1 MIAILTDFG
10 TLDPYVGIMKGVIL
24 GINPN
29 TPIVDL
35 THAVERQDVRQG
47 AILLADSVPYF
58 PSRTVFLGVV
68 DPGVG
73 GARRPIAAEAG
84 SYFFVGPDNGLF
96 SYALRRLGD
105 GRAVELTEPSFRLP
119 QVSYSFHGRDIFA
132 PAAAYLSLGT
142 PLEAFGHPIED
153 VVELA
158 QPVFT
163 RDDMVLRGEIT
174 YVDTFGNIETSI
186 GRLRWVG
193 PALIELPPYPSGAQ
207 SVSVDAQVLAARLP
221 KSAQQPL
228 PGLHHTYGDVKEGE
242 LFALIS
248 SGGYLEIS
256 CNRAS
261 AAERTGARVGDPV
274 ELILE

>member
-47 AILLADSVPYF
+47 AILLSDSVPYF

-84 SYFFVGPDNGLF
+84 GNFFVGPDNGLF
-96 SYALRRLGD
+96 SYALRGLG
-105 GRAVELTEPSFRLP
+105 GSRVVELTEPSFRLP

-142 PLEAFGHPIED
+142 PLEAFGNPIED
-153 VVELA
+153 MVELPP
-158 QPVFT
+158 PVFT
-163 RDDMVLRGEIT
+163 RVGMVLRGEIT
-174 YVDTFGNIETSI
+174 HIDTFGNIETSI

-193 PALIELPPYPSGAQ
+193 PALIELPPDPPGAQ
-207 SVSVDAQVLAARLP
+207 TVSVGTPALAARLP

-228 PGLHHTYGDVKEGE
+228 PGLRHSYGDVMQGQ

-248 SGGYLEIS
+248 SSGYLEIS

-261 AAERTGARVGDPV
+261 AAERTGARIGDPV